1 MNHPLII
8 RDTNKIAGLPTQHRL
23 PMSLSPE
30 HIATAQRAF
39 ALYQQGQFQQALE
52 LAESLLTLSPPQPG
66 LLNLAAV
73 CARPLG
79 QADKGEAYLRS
90 AIGVKPDYA
99 AAHGN
104 LGLAL
109 RDSGRLG
116 EAEAAFQRALEL
128 NPDDTDSTINLG
140 NLYRATQRPEQAETA
155 FRKALARAPENVNA
169 LYNLGLLLSESNR
182 FDEAEAVFR
191 QSLKIQPDQAD
202 VYNDL
207 GNVLMAR
214 LRLDEAEQAYR
225 KAIALWPGYA
235 DAHFNLGMLLL
246 EAGKSDAAI
255 AAFRRTLEIA
265 PGHPDA
271 LNSLA
276 NQFSLKGRFEQAE
289 QLYRKAL
296 AARPDSGI
304 LLNNLGNL
312 LTKSR
317 RYGEA
322 EAAYRSAVSVQ
333 PDFGHALGQAV
344 NCARQR
350 CDWSK
355 ADADAQAMAQALQ
368 KGVTGIPPLAVLSL
382 PELSPAQHRLASELA
397 AMSSM
402 KPYLETP
409 PLVSPTLHQTHQ
421 RLRIG
426 YLSSEFHEHP
436 VMHLLIGILET
447 HDRAHFE
454 VHAYSTGPARRDA
467 YRTRAEQGCEYFHDF
482 GSTGKLDAARRIAAD
497 EIDILIDL
505 SGHAGH
511 IKPVIAA
518 LRPAPVIVNWLG
530 HPGTL
535 GVPRLADYI
544 IGDAVLTP
552 MEHAGHYSETLAWM
566 PHCYQP
572 NDPRQEIALKP
583 TRPEVGLPE
592 HALVFCSFN
601 QSYKL
606 TPAMF
611 SAWCRLLDVVP
622 GSVLW
627 LHHPSDGATADN
639 LRREATLRGI
649 DPDRLVFGPILP
661 MPEHLARLQLADLAL
676 DTFPYGS
683 GATGSNV
690 LRAGVP
696 MVTLMGD
703 SYVSRMAAS
712 QLNAVGLP
720 ELVTTCLEDYFRLAR
735 YLALD
740 PVRLAILREKLAR
753 TLPASPLFDA
763 IGFTRDL
770 ECLYEKI
777 WADHECGVRA
787 PITKW

>member
-1 MNHPLII
+1 
-8 RDTNKIAGLPTQHRL
+8 
-23 PMSLSPE
+23 MSLSAE
-30 HIATAQRAF
+30 HIAAAQRAF
-39 ALYQQGQFQQALE
+39 ALYQQGRFQQALE
-52 LAESLLTLSPPQPG
+52 LAETLLTLSPPQPS

-79 QADKGEAYLRS
+79 LSDKAETYLRS

-99 AAHGN
+99 GAHGN
-104 LGLAL
+104 LGLVL
-109 RDSGRLG
+109 RDAGRLG
-116 EAEAAFQRALEL
+116 EAESSFLRALEL
-128 NPDDTDSTINLG
+128 NPDDMAGMINLG
-140 NLYRATQRPEQAETA
+140 NLYRASQRPTEAEAA
-155 FRKALARAPENVNA
+155 FRKTLSSAPENVDA
-169 LYNLGLLLSESNR
+169 LYNLGLLLAESGR
-182 FDEAEAVFR
+182 AEEAEAAFR
-191 QSLKIQPDQAD
+191 QSLKIRPDQAD
-202 VYNDL
+202 VCNDL

-225 KAIALWPGYA
+225 QAIALWPGYA
-235 DAHFNLGMLLL
+235 DAHCNLGMLLL
-246 EAGKSDAAI
+246 EAGKSDAAM
-255 AAFRRTLEIA
+255 AAFRRALELA

-276 NQFSLKGRFEQAE
+276 NQLSLEGRFEQAE
-289 QLYRKAL
+289 QAYRKAM
-296 AARPDSGI
+296 AARPDSAT
-304 LLNNLGNL
+304 LHNNFGNL
-312 LTKSR
+312 LTKTLR
-317 RYGEA
+317 LGEA
-322 EAAYRSAVSVQ
+322 EAAYRMAVSLQ

-355 ADADAQAMAQALQ
+355 ADADAQAVAQALQ

-397 AMSSM
+397 ALSSL
-402 KPYLETP
+402 KPYLEAP
-409 PLVSPTLHQTHQ
+409 PLVDPTLHRTHQ

-552 MEHAGHYSETLAWM
+552 LEHAGHYSETLAWM

-572 NDPRQEIALKP
+572 NDPRQEIGIRP
-583 TRPEVGLPE
+583 TRHEVGLPE
-592 HALVFCSFN
+592 QALVFCSFN
-601 QSYKL
+601 QAYKL
-606 TPAMF
+606 TPAIF
-611 SAWCRLLDVVP
+611 TIWCRLLDAAP

-627 LHHPSDGATADN
+627 LQQPNDGATADN
-639 LRREATLRGI
+639 LRREAAHRGI
-649 DPDRLVFGPILP
+649 AAERLVFGPKLP
-661 MPEHLARLQLADLAL
+661 MAEHLARLQLADLAL

-683 GATGSNV
+683 GATGSNA

-712 QLNAVGLP
+712 QLHAVGLP
-720 ELVTTCLEDYFRLAR
+720 ELVTTCPEDYFKLAR
-735 YLALD
+735 DLALA
-740 PVRLAILREKLAR
+740 PAKLAMLREKLAR
-753 TLPASPLFDA
+753 NLPTSALFDA

-770 ECLYEKI
+770 ERLYERI
-777 WADHECGVRA
+777 WMDHERGVRA